1 MNNESTRKRLRA
13 LFFDFAIKEQQAAE
27 QSEQRFAYYTSADTA
42 LKILDKREIWMRSAS
57 VMNDASEIH
66 YGMHCLDMALRHG
79 GERRLSALLEPS
91 HAGLVSVTTEKVRQA
106 ASAMFYGSYLTCV
119 SKHKGGREDRLGRL
133 SMWRAYGGSTGVA
146 LVFHGKA
153 MYSESNA
160 LGAYTS
166 PVVYK
171 EPEGFRE
178 LFDRACDLLATH
190 EQFIASQRREDV
202 AIDLYEMLHF
212 AVLSTK
218 HPAFEEEAEWRI
230 IHAPYHKASARL
242 KPVTET
248 IRGVPQIVYKLPL
261 QNIPEEGLIGLDIAE
276 SLDRIIIGPSNNP
289 IELSFV
295 FHEALSRHGVTNS
308 YDKVVISNVPLR
320 VPS

>member
-1 MNNESTRKRLRA
+1 MSNENDRKRLRA
-13 LFFDFAIKEQQAAE
+13 LFFDFSIKRQQIAE
-27 QSEQRFAYYTSADTA
+27 RVGQRFVYYTSADTA
-42 LKILDKREIWMRSAS
+42 LKILDNGEIWMRSAS
-57 VMNDASEIH
+57 VMNDASEIR
-66 YGMHCLDMALRHG
+66 YGMHCLDVALRG
-79 GERRLSALLEPS
+79 GGDHRLIDVLDAA
-91 HAGLVSVTTEKVRQA
+91 HAGLVSETINQVRQA

-119 SKHKGGREDRLGRL
+119 SEHKGGREDRLGRL
-133 SMWRAYGGSTGVA
+133 SMWRAYGGSSGVA

-153 MYSESNA
+153 MHGESNA

-166 PVVYK
+166 PVVYT
-171 EPEGFRE
+171 EPEEFTT
-178 LFDRACDLLATH
+178 LFDRACDLLGASK
-190 EQFIASQRREDV
+190 EFIAGQHREDV

-230 IHAPYHKASARL
+230 IHAPYHEASARL
-242 KPVTET
+242 KPATET

-261 QNIPEEGLIGLDIAE
+261 QNVPEDGLNGLDLAE

-295 FHEALSRHGVTNS
+295 FHEALLRRGVTNP
-308 YDKVVISNVPLR
+308 YDKIVISNVPLR